1 MLFVQTYFRTRT
13 LLMATNPQVPNS
25 FMGFF
30 QSALG
35 RNLALGAGLAL
46 VLSIMAGVF
55 LWGQKPNYGIL
66 LTNFSDK
73 DGGAIIASL
82 QTMNVP
88 YQFSEGGNAILV
100 PAEMVY
106 DARLKLA
113 AQGLPRGGNVGFELM
128 ENQKM
133 GTSQFIE
140 QVNYQRALE
149 GELART
155 ISSIGVVQG
164 ARVHLAIPKQSVFVR
179 EKQTPTASVLV
190 NLNSGRTLDKQQ
202 VNAVIHLVS
211 SSVPE
216 LTSNAVTV
224 VDQTGKL
231 LSGNDKST
239 SDTAQLDPEQMKYVK
254 EIQESIRKRVES
266 ILAPM
271 VGEGNVHAQ
280 ATADIDFTRSEQA
293 SETYKPNA
301 TPETSAVRSLQTKEA
316 ASMDPVSATGTP
328 GAVSN
333 QAGKNNPKDTKTSTA
348 AVTTT
353 QPTPTNTQKDNTVN
367 YEIDKTVNYVS
378 KSMGGINRLSVAVL
392 VNHKK
397 EVDDQGKATYRPL
410 NDDEKNQITLLVKD
424 AMGFNQDRGDSL
436 NVVNSLFTE
445 PEKEEV
451 KPDPIW
457 KPYATISTAKSI
469 FQYLITAVVLFI
481 LYSKVLKPLLKR
493 INEDVI
499 SPSVGDVQL
508 AAAGVSNMPMNSA
521 PTGNTSPAEPSQNP
535 QFDKNGNEVTP
546 QRIRRNV
553 VKQSKD
559 SLELAQEM
567 ASQDPKI
574 VAGII
579 KNWVNENE

>member
-1 MLFVQTYFRTRT
+1 
-13 LLMATNPQVPNS
+13 MATNPPSPNS

-55 LWGQKPNYGIL
+55 LWGQKPTYGVL

-231 LSGNDKST
+231 LSGNDKSAN
-239 SDTAQLDPEQMKYVK
+239 DTAQLDPEQMKYVK
-254 EIQESIRKRVES
+254 EIQDSIRKRVES
-266 ILAPM
+266 ILVPL
-271 VGEGNVHAQ
+271 VGDGNVHAQ
-280 ATADIDFTRSEQA
+280 ATAEIDFTRSEQA
-293 SETYKPNA
+293 TESYKPNA
-301 TPETSAVRSLQTKEA
+301 TPETSSVRSLQTKES
-316 ASMDPVSATGTP
+316 ASMEPVAAAGIP
-328 GAVSN
+328 GAASN
-333 QAGKNNPKDTKTSTA
+333 QAGKAPANKASTA
-348 AVTTT
+348 TATTT

-367 YEIDKTVNYVS
+367 YELDKTVNYVS

-397 EVDDQGKATYRPL
+397 EVDDQGKATYRAL

-457 KPYATISTAKSI
+457 KPYATMSNAKAI
-469 FQYLITAVVLFI
+469 FQYLITAIVLFI

-499 SPSVGDVQL
+499 SPSGGEGQF
-508 AAAGVSNMPMNSA
+508 ASAGGPNIQNNDSA
-521 PTGNTSPAEPSQNP
+521 GNTAPGEPAPNP
-535 QFDKNGNEVTP
+535 QFDASGNEVTP
-546 QRIRRNV
+546 QRTRRNV

>member
-1 MLFVQTYFRTRT
+1 
-13 LLMATNPQVPNS
+13 
-25 FMGFF
+25 MGFF
-30 QSALG
+30 QTALG
-35 RNLALGAGLAL
+35 RNLALGAGLAF
-46 VLSIMAGVF
+46 VLAMMAGVF

-155 ISSIGVVQG
+155 ISSIGVVQA

-179 EKQTPTASVLV
+179 EKQTPTASVLL

-216 LTSNAVTV
+216 LTANAVTV
-224 VDQTGKL
+224 VDQTGQL
-231 LSGNDKST
+231 LSGADKS
-239 SDTAQLDPEQMKYVK
+239 SDAATLDPEQMKYVK
-254 EIQESIRKRVES
+254 DIQDSIKKRVEA
-266 ILAPM
+266 ILTPM
-271 VGEGNVHAQ
+271 LGDGNIHAQ
-280 ATADIDFTRSEQA
+280 ATADIDFTRTEQA
-293 SETYKPNA
+293 TESYKPNA
-301 TPETSAVRSLQTKEA
+301 SPETSSVRSLHTTES
-316 ASMDPVSATGTP
+316 ASMEPVTAAGVP
-328 GAVSN
+328 GAASN
-333 QAGKNNPKDTKTSTA
+333 QAGKNKASAPPPTPA
-348 AVTTT
+348 
-353 QPTPTNTQKDNTVN
+353 QPTPTNTQKDNTIN
-367 YEIDKTVNYVS
+367 YELDKTVNYVA
-378 KSMGGINRLSVAVL
+378 KQMGGIKRLSVAVL

-436 NVVNSLFTE
+436 NVVNSQFTE
-445 PEKEEV
+445 PEREEI
-451 KPDPIW
+451 KPDPFW
-457 KPYATISTAKSI
+457 KPYANISTAKGI
-469 FQYLITAVVLFI
+469 FQYLITAIVLFI
-481 LYSKVLKPLLKR
+481 LYSKVLKPLIRR
-493 INEDVI
+493 INEEMMGGA
-499 SPSVGDVQL
+499 PMGAEF
-508 AAAGVSNMPMNSA
+508 AAAGGAPGVAYSPNPDSGSVNQSA
-521 PTGNTSPAEPSQNP
+521 PPPGPP
-535 QFDKNGNEVTP
+535 QFDSSGNEVTP
-546 QRIRRNV
+546 QRSRQRV

-559 SLELAQEM
+559 GLELAQEM

>member
-1 MLFVQTYFRTRT
+1 
-13 LLMATNPQVPNS
+13 MATNPPSPNS

-55 LWGQKPNYGIL
+55 LWGQKPTYGVL

-231 LSGNDKST
+231 LSGNDKSAN
-239 SDTAQLDPEQMKYVK
+239 DTAQLDPEQMKYVK
-254 EIQESIRKRVES
+254 EIQDSIRKRVES
-266 ILAPM
+266 ILIPM
-271 VGEGNVHAQ
+271 VGDGNVHAQ
-280 ATADIDFTRSEQA
+280 ATAEIDFTRSEQA
-293 SETYKPNA
+293 TESYKPNA
-301 TPETSAVRSLQTKEA
+301 TPETSSVRSLQTKEA
-316 ASMDPVSATGTP
+316 ASMEPVAAAGIP
-328 GAVSN
+328 GAASN
-333 QAGKNNPKDTKTSTA
+333 QAGKAPANKASTA

-367 YEIDKTVNYVS
+367 YELDKTVNYVS

-397 EVDDQGKATYRPL
+397 EVDDQGKATYRAL

-457 KPYATISTAKSI
+457 KPYATMSNAKSI
-469 FQYLITAVVLFI
+469 FQYLITAIVLFI

-499 SPSVGDVQL
+499 GTSAGPTQL
-508 AAAGVSNMPMNSA
+508 AAAGGA
-521 PTGNTSPAEPSQNP
+521 PGVANTESMGNVAPGEPATNP
-535 QFDKNGNEVTP
+535 QFDASGNEVTP
-546 QRIRRNV
+546 QRTRRNV

>member
-1 MLFVQTYFRTRT
+1 
-13 LLMATNPQVPNS
+13 
-25 FMGFF
+25 MGFF

-55 LWGQKPNYGIL
+55 LWGQKPTYGIL

-231 LSGNDKST
+231 LSGNDKSAN
-239 SDTAQLDPEQMKYVK
+239 DTAQLDPEQMKYVK
-254 EIQESIRKRVES
+254 EIQDSIRKRVES
-266 ILAPM
+266 ILVPL
-271 VGEGNVHAQ
+271 VGDGNVHAQ
-280 ATADIDFTRSEQA
+280 ATAEIDFTRSEQA
-293 SETYKPNA
+293 TESYKPNA
-301 TPETSAVRSLQTKEA
+301 TPETSSVRSLQTKEA
-316 ASMDPVSATGTP
+316 ASMEPVAAAGIP
-328 GAVSN
+328 GAASN
-333 QAGKNNPKDTKTSTA
+333 QAGKAPANKASTA
-348 AVTTT
+348 AVVTTT

-367 YEIDKTVNYVS
+367 YELDKTVNYIS

-392 VNHKK
+392 VNHRK
-397 EVDDQGKATYRPL
+397 EVDDQGKATYRAL

-457 KPYATISTAKSI
+457 KPYATMSNAKSI
-469 FQYLITAVVLFI
+469 FQYLITAIVLFI
-481 LYSKVLKPLLKR
+481 LYSKVLKPILKR
-493 INEDVI
+493 INADVI
-499 SPSVGDVQL
+499 GPSGGEEQL
-508 AAAGVSNMPMNSA
+508 ATAGVPNFPMDSDGNVA
-521 PTGNTSPAEPSQNP
+521 PGEPAPNP
-535 QFDKNGNEVTP
+535 QFDASGNEITP
-546 QRIRRNV
+546 QRTRRKV

>member
-1 MLFVQTYFRTRT
+1 
-13 LLMATNPQVPNS
+13 
-25 FMGFF
+25 MGFF

-55 LWGQKPNYGIL
+55 LWGQKPTYGIL

-231 LSGNDKST
+231 LSGNDKSAN
-239 SDTAQLDPEQMKYVK
+239 DTAQLDPEQMKYVK
-254 EIQESIRKRVES
+254 EIQDSIRKRVES
-266 ILAPM
+266 ILVPL
-271 VGEGNVHAQ
+271 VGDGNVHAQ
-280 ATADIDFTRSEQA
+280 ATAEIDFTRSEQA
-293 SETYKPNA
+293 TESYKPNA
-301 TPETSAVRSLQTKEA
+301 TPETSSVRSLQTKES
-316 ASMDPVSATGTP
+316 ASMEPVAAAGIP
-328 GAVSN
+328 GAASN
-333 QAGKNNPKDTKTSTA
+333 QAGKAPANKASTA
-348 AVTTT
+348 AVVTTT

-367 YEIDKTVNYVS
+367 YELDKTVNYIS

-392 VNHKK
+392 VNHRK
-397 EVDDQGKATYRPL
+397 EMDDQGKATYRAL

-457 KPYATISTAKSI
+457 KPYATMSNAKSI
-469 FQYLITAVVLFI
+469 FQYLITAIVLFI
-481 LYSKVLKPLLKR
+481 LYSKVLKPILKR
-493 INEDVI
+493 INADVI
-499 SPSVGDVQL
+499 GPSGGEEQL
-508 AAAGVSNMPMNSA
+508 ATAGVPNFPMDSDGNVA
-521 PTGNTSPAEPSQNP
+521 PGEPAPNP
-535 QFDKNGNEVTP
+535 QFDSSGNEITP
-546 QRIRRNV
+546 QRTRRKV

>member
-1 MLFVQTYFRTRT
+1 
-13 LLMATNPQVPNS
+13 MATNPPSPNS

-35 RNLALGAGLAL
+35 KNLALGAGLAL
-46 VLSIMAGVF
+46 VLAIMAGVF
-55 LWGQKPNYGIL
+55 MWGQKPTYGVL

-88 YQFSEGGNAILV
+88 YQFSEGGSAILV

-106 DARLKLA
+106 DARLTLA

-179 EKQTPTASVLV
+179 EKQAPTASVLV

-216 LTSNAVTV
+216 LTANAVTV

-231 LSGNDKST
+231 LSGNDKS
-239 SDTAQLDPEQMKYVK
+239 SNDTAQLDPEQMKYVK
-254 EIQESIRKRVES
+254 EIQDSIRKRVEA
-266 ILAPM
+266 ILVPM

-280 ATADIDFTRSEQA
+280 ATAEVDFTRSEQA

-301 TPETSAVRSLQTKEA
+301 TPETSAVRSLQTKEV
-316 ASMDPVSATGTP
+316 ASMEPVVAAGIP
-328 GAVSN
+328 GAASN
-333 QAGKNNPKDTKTSTA
+333 QAGKNKSATPPPVAST
-348 AVTTT
+348 TP
-353 QPTPTNTQKDNTVN
+353 PTPTNTQKDNTVN
-367 YEIDKTVNYVS
+367 YELDKTVNYVS

-424 AMGFNQDRGDSL
+424 AMGFNQERGDSL

-457 KPYATISTAKSI
+457 KPYANISTAKMV
-469 FQYLITAVVLFI
+469 FQYLITAIVLFI
-481 LYSKVLKPLLKR
+481 LYSKVLKPLLRR
-493 INEDVI
+493 INEDGI
-499 SPSVGDVQL
+499 NPLAGESQL
-508 AAAGVSNMPMNSA
+508 ATAGPGEYINPEAQLGSDPNEAAPNS
-521 PTGNTSPAEPSQNP
+521 TP
-535 QFDKNGNEVTP
+535 QFDAQGNDISP
-546 QRIRRNV
+546 QRSRRKI

>member
-1 MLFVQTYFRTRT
+1 
-13 LLMATNPQVPNS
+13 MATNSPAPNA

-30 QSALG
+30 QSSLG

-55 LWGQKPNYGIL
+55 LWGQKPTYGVL

-179 EKQTPTASVLV
+179 DKQTPTASVLV

-216 LTSNAVTV
+216 LTANAVTV

-231 LSGNDKST
+231 LSGNDKS
-239 SDTAQLDPEQMKYVK
+239 SADTAQLDPEQMKYVK

-266 ILAPM
+266 ILVPM
-271 VGEGNVHAQ
+271 VGDGNVHAQ

-293 SETYKPNA
+293 SETYKPNGN
-301 TPETSAVRSLQTKEA
+301 PETASVRSLQTKES
-316 ASMDPVSATGTP
+316 ASMDAAAPGGIP
-328 GAVSN
+328 GAASN
-333 QAGKNNPKDTKTSTA
+333 QAGKNKATTPP
-348 AVTTT
+348 VTTA
-353 QPTPTNTQKDNTVN
+353 QPTPTNSQKDNAVN
-367 YEIDKTVNYVS
+367 YELDKTVNYVS

-397 EVDDQGKATYRPL
+397 EVDDQGKATFRPL

-424 AMGFNQDRGDSL
+424 AMGFSQDRGDSL

-457 KPYATISTAKSI
+457 KPYANLSTAKSI
-469 FQYLITAVVLFI
+469 FQYLITAIALFI

-493 INEDVI
+493 ISEDVML
-499 SPSVGDVQL
+499 PTAGAQPQF
-508 AAAGVSNMPMNSA
+508 AATGAPPMNIDGGANVNEPS
-521 PTGNTSPAEPSQNP
+521 GSPANPNQNP
-535 QFDKNGNEVTP
+535 QMDNDGNMITP
-546 QRIRRNV
+546 NRQRRTV

-567 ASQDPKI
+567 ATQDPKI

>member
-1 MLFVQTYFRTRT
+1 
-13 LLMATNPQVPNS
+13 MATNPPSPNS

-55 LWGQKPNYGIL
+55 LWGQKPTYGIL

-231 LSGNDKST
+231 LSGNDKSAN
-239 SDTAQLDPEQMKYVK
+239 DTAQLDPEQMKYVK
-254 EIQESIRKRVES
+254 EIQDSIRKRVES
-266 ILAPM
+266 ILVPL
-271 VGEGNVHAQ
+271 VGDGNVHAQ
-280 ATADIDFTRSEQA
+280 ATAEIDFTRSEQA
-293 SETYKPNA
+293 TESYKPNA
-301 TPETSAVRSLQTKEA
+301 TPETSSVRSLQTKEA
-316 ASMDPVSATGTP
+316 ASMEPVAAAGIP
-328 GAVSN
+328 GAASN
-333 QAGKNNPKDTKTSTA
+333 QAGKAPANKASTA
-348 AVTTT
+348 AVVTTT

-367 YEIDKTVNYVS
+367 YELDKTVNYIS

-397 EVDDQGKATYRPL
+397 EVDDQGKATYRAL

-457 KPYATISTAKSI
+457 KPYATMSNAKAV
-469 FQYLITAVVLFI
+469 FQYLITAIVLFI

-499 SPSVGDVQL
+499 SPSVGEGQF
-508 AAAGVSNMPMNSA
+508 ATAGGA
-521 PTGNTSPAEPSQNP
+521 PLPNNIDSTGNTAPGEPAPNP
-535 QFDKNGNEVTP
+535 QFDTSGNEVTP
-546 QRIRRNV
+546 QRTRRNV

>member
-1 MLFVQTYFRTRT
+1 
-13 LLMATNPQVPNS
+13 MATNPPSPNS

-55 LWGQKPNYGIL
+55 LWGQKPPYGVL

-100 PAEMVY
+100 PIEMVY

-254 EIQESIRKRVES
+254 EIQDSIRKRVES

-316 ASMDPVSATGTP
+316 ASMEPVSAAGIP
-328 GAVSN
+328 GAASN
-333 QAGKNNPKDTKTSTA
+333 QAGKAPANKAST

-397 EVDDQGKATYRPL
+397 EVDDQGKATYRAL

-469 FQYLITAVVLFI
+469 IQYLITAVVLFI
-481 LYSKVLKPLLKR
+481 LYSKVLKPILKR
-493 INEDVI
+493 INEDII
-499 SPSVGDVQL
+499 SPSVGDVQFV
-508 AAAGVSNMPMNSA
+508 AAGVPNISNNIA
-521 PTGNTSPAEPSQNP
+521 QNGNTVQAEPTPNP
-535 QFDKNGNEVTP
+535 QFDTNGNEVTP
-546 QRIRRNV
+546 QRVRRNV

>member
-1 MLFVQTYFRTRT
+1 
-13 LLMATNPQVPNS
+13 MATNPPSPNS

-55 LWGQKPNYGIL
+55 LWGQKPTYGVL

-231 LSGNDKST
+231 LSGNDKSAN
-239 SDTAQLDPEQMKYVK
+239 DTAQLDPEQMKYVK
-254 EIQESIRKRVES
+254 EIQDSIRKRVES
-266 ILAPM
+266 ILMPL
-271 VGEGNVHAQ
+271 VGDGNVHAQ
-280 ATADIDFTRSEQA
+280 ATAEIDFTRSEQA
-293 SETYKPNA
+293 TESYKPNA
-301 TPETSAVRSLQTKEA
+301 TPETSSVRSLQTKES
-316 ASMDPVSATGTP
+316 ASMEPVAAAGIP
-328 GAVSN
+328 GAASN
-333 QAGKNNPKDTKTSTA
+333 QAGKAPANRASTA

-367 YEIDKTVNYVS
+367 YELDKTVNYVS

-397 EVDDQGKATYRPL
+397 EVDDQGKATYRAL

-457 KPYATISTAKSI
+457 KPYATMSNAKSI
-469 FQYLITAVVLFI
+469 FQYLITAIVLFI

-499 SPSVGDVQL
+499 SPSVGSAQL
-508 AAAGVSNMPMNSA
+508 AAAGAQNIPMDS
-521 PTGNTSPAEPSQNP
+521 TGNTTPGEPAPNP
-535 QFDKNGNEVTP
+535 QFDASGNEVTP

>member
-1 MLFVQTYFRTRT
+1 
-13 LLMATNPQVPNS
+13 MATNPPSPNS

-35 RNLALGAGLAL
+35 KNLALGAGLAL

-55 LWGQKPNYGIL
+55 LWGQKPTYGVL

-231 LSGNDKST
+231 LSGNDKSAN
-239 SDTAQLDPEQMKYVK
+239 DTAQLDPEQMKYVK
-254 EIQESIRKRVES
+254 EIQDSIRKRVES
-266 ILAPM
+266 ILVPL
-271 VGEGNVHAQ
+271 VGDGNVHAQ
-280 ATADIDFTRSEQA
+280 ATAEIDFTRSEQA
-293 SETYKPNA
+293 TESYKPNA
-301 TPETSAVRSLQTKEA
+301 TPETSSVRSLQTKES
-316 ASMDPVSATGTP
+316 ASMEPVTATGIP
-328 GAVSN
+328 GAASN
-333 QAGKNNPKDTKTSTA
+333 QAGKAPANKASTA
-348 AVTTT
+348 TATTT

-367 YEIDKTVNYVS
+367 YELDKTVNYVS

-397 EVDDQGKATYRPL
+397 EVDDQGKATYRAL

-457 KPYATISTAKSI
+457 KPYATMSNAKAI
-469 FQYLITAVVLFI
+469 FQYLITAIVLFI

-499 SPSVGDVQL
+499 GPSSGEGQL
-508 AAAGVSNMPMNSA
+508 AAAGAQNIPMDS
-521 PTGNTSPAEPSQNP
+521 TGNTAPGEPAQNP
-535 QFDKNGNEVTP
+535 QFDASGNEVTP
-546 QRIRRNV
+546 QRTRRNV

>member
-1 MLFVQTYFRTRT
+1 
-13 LLMATNPQVPNS
+13 
-25 FMGFF
+25 
-30 QSALG
+30 
-35 RNLALGAGLAL
+35 
-46 VLSIMAGVF
+46 MAGVF
-55 LWGQKPNYGIL
+55 LWGQKPTYGVL

-231 LSGNDKST
+231 LSGNDKSAN
-239 SDTAQLDPEQMKYVK
+239 DTAQLDPEQMKYVK
-254 EIQESIRKRVES
+254 EIQDSIRKRVES
-266 ILAPM
+266 ILVPL
-271 VGEGNVHAQ
+271 VGDGNVHAQ
-280 ATADIDFTRSEQA
+280 ATAEIDFTRSEQA
-293 SETYKPNA
+293 TESYKPNA
-301 TPETSAVRSLQTKEA
+301 TPETSSVRSLQTKES
-316 ASMDPVSATGTP
+316 ASMEPVTATGIP
-328 GAVSN
+328 GAASN
-333 QAGKNNPKDTKTSTA
+333 QAGKAPANKASTA
-348 AVTTT
+348 TATTT

-367 YEIDKTVNYVS
+367 YELDKTVNYVS

-397 EVDDQGKATYRPL
+397 EVDDQGKATYRAL

-457 KPYATISTAKSI
+457 KPYATMSNAKAI
-469 FQYLITAVVLFI
+469 FQYLITAIVLFI

-499 SPSVGDVQL
+499 GPSSGEGQL
-508 AAAGVSNMPMNSA
+508 AAAGAQNIPMDS
-521 PTGNTSPAEPSQNP
+521 TGNTAPGEPAQNP
-535 QFDKNGNEVTP
+535 QFDASGNEVTP
-546 QRIRRNV
+546 QRTRRNV

-567 ASQDPKI
+567 ASQDPRI

>member
-1 MLFVQTYFRTRT
+1 
-13 LLMATNPQVPNS
+13 MATNPPSPNS

-35 RNLALGAGLAL
+35 RNLAFGAGLAL
-46 VLSIMAGVF
+46 VLAIMAGVF
-55 LWGQKPNYGIL
+55 MWGQKPTYGVL

-179 EKQTPTASVLV
+179 EKQAPTASVLV

-216 LTSNAVTV
+216 LTANAVTV

-239 SDTAQLDPEQMKYVK
+239 ADTAQLDPEQMKYIK
-254 EIQESIRKRVES
+254 EIQDSIKKRVEA
-266 ILAPM
+266 ILVPM
-271 VGEGNVHAQ
+271 VGDGNVHAQ
-280 ATADIDFTRSEQA
+280 ATADIDFTRSEHTNQMQLLRLVLL
-293 SETYKPNA
+293 EVYK
-301 TPETSAVRSLQTKEA
+301 L
-316 ASMDPVSATGTP
+316 
-328 GAVSN
+328 
-333 QAGKNNPKDTKTSTA
+333 
-348 AVTTT
+348 
-353 QPTPTNTQKDNTVN
+353 
-367 YEIDKTVNYVS
+367 
-378 KSMGGINRLSVAVL
+378 
-392 VNHKK
+392 KK
-397 EVDDQGKATYRPL
+397 
-410 NDDEKNQITLLVKD
+410 
-424 AMGFNQDRGDSL
+424 
-436 NVVNSLFTE
+436 
-445 PEKEEV
+445 
-451 KPDPIW
+451 
-457 KPYATISTAKSI
+457 
-469 FQYLITAVVLFI
+469 
-481 LYSKVLKPLLKR
+481 
-493 INEDVI
+493 
-499 SPSVGDVQL
+499 
-508 AAAGVSNMPMNSA
+508 
-521 PTGNTSPAEPSQNP
+521 
-535 QFDKNGNEVTP
+535 
-546 QRIRRNV
+546 
-553 VKQSKD
+553 
-559 SLELAQEM
+559 
-567 ASQDPKI
+567 
-574 VAGII
+574 
-579 KNWVNENE
+579 

>member
-1 MLFVQTYFRTRT
+1 
-13 LLMATNPQVPNS
+13 MATNPPSPNS

-35 RNLALGAGLAL
+35 RNLAFGAGLAL
-46 VLSIMAGVF
+46 VLAIMAGVF
-55 LWGQKPNYGIL
+55 MWGQKPTYGVL

-179 EKQTPTASVLV
+179 EKQAPTASVLV

-216 LTSNAVTV
+216 LTANAVTV

-239 SDTAQLDPEQMKYVK
+239 ADTAQLDPEQMKYIK
-254 EIQESIRKRVES
+254 EIQDSIKKRVEA
-266 ILAPM
+266 ILVPM
-271 VGEGNVHAQ
+271 VGDGNVHAQ

-301 TPETSAVRSLQTKEA
+301 TPETSAVRSLQTKEV
-316 ASMDPVSATGTP
+316 ASMDPVVAAGIP
-328 GAVSN
+328 GAASN
-333 QAGKNNPKDTKTSTA
+333 QAGKNKSAVPQA
-348 AVTTT
+348 ATTV

-367 YEIDKTVNYVS
+367 YELDKTVNYVA

-397 EVDDQGKATYRPL
+397 EVDDQGKVTFRPL

-424 AMGFNQDRGDSL
+424 AMGFNQERGDSL

-451 KPDPIW
+451 TPEPFW
-457 KPYATISTAKSI
+457 KPYANFSTAKMV
-469 FQYLITAVVLFI
+469 FQYLATAIALFI
-481 LYSKVLKPLLKR
+481 LYSKVLKPLLRK
-493 INEDVI
+493 INEEGLNPLANESQYATAGAPQYSTPEGQTNSDPNQEMPDATPVFDSQGNDI
-499 SPSVGDVQL
+499 SPQK
-508 AAAGVSNMPMNSA
+508 A
-521 PTGNTSPAEPSQNP
+521 
-535 QFDKNGNEVTP
+535 
-546 QRIRRNV
+546 RRKIV
-553 VKQSKD
+553 RQSKD
-559 SLELAQEM
+559 GLELAQEM
-567 ASQDPKI
+567 ASQDPKM

>member
-1 MLFVQTYFRTRT
+1 
-13 LLMATNPQVPNS
+13 MATNPPSPNS

-55 LWGQKPNYGIL
+55 LWGQKPTYGIL

-231 LSGNDKST
+231 LSGNDKSAN
-239 SDTAQLDPEQMKYVK
+239 DTAQLDPEQMKYVK
-254 EIQESIRKRVES
+254 EIQDSIRKRVES
-266 ILAPM
+266 ILVPL
-271 VGEGNVHAQ
+271 VGDGNVHAQ
-280 ATADIDFTRSEQA
+280 ATAEIDFTRSEQA
-293 SETYKPNA
+293 TESYKPNA
-301 TPETSAVRSLQTKEA
+301 TPETSSVRSLQTKES
-316 ASMDPVSATGTP
+316 ASMEPVAAAGIP
-328 GAVSN
+328 GAASN
-333 QAGKNNPKDTKTSTA
+333 QAGKAPANKASTA
-348 AVTTT
+348 AVVTTT

-367 YEIDKTVNYVS
+367 YELDKTVNYIS

-392 VNHKK
+392 VNHRK
-397 EVDDQGKATYRPL
+397 EVDDQGKATYRAL

-457 KPYATISTAKSI
+457 KPYATMSNAKSI
-469 FQYLITAVVLFI
+469 FQYLITAIVLFI
-481 LYSKVLKPLLKR
+481 LYSKVLKPILKR
-493 INEDVI
+493 INADVI
-499 SPSVGDVQL
+499 GPSGGEEQL
-508 AAAGVSNMPMNSA
+508 ATAGVPNFPMDSDGNVA
-521 PTGNTSPAEPSQNP
+521 PGEPAPNP
-535 QFDKNGNEVTP
+535 QFDARGNEITP
-546 QRIRRNV
+546 QRTRRNV

>member
-1 MLFVQTYFRTRT
+1 
-13 LLMATNPQVPNS
+13 
-25 FMGFF
+25 
-30 QSALG
+30 
-35 RNLALGAGLAL
+35 
-46 VLSIMAGVF
+46 
-55 LWGQKPNYGIL
+55 
-66 LTNFSDK
+66 
-73 DGGAIIASL
+73 
-82 QTMNVP
+82 
-88 YQFSEGGNAILV
+88 
-100 PAEMVY
+100 
-106 DARLKLA
+106 
-113 AQGLPRGGNVGFELM
+113 
-128 ENQKM
+128 M

-231 LSGNDKST
+231 LSGNDKSAN
-239 SDTAQLDPEQMKYVK
+239 DTAQLDPEQMKYVK
-254 EIQESIRKRVES
+254 EIQDSIRKRVES
-266 ILAPM
+266 ILVPL
-271 VGEGNVHAQ
+271 VGDGNVHAQ
-280 ATADIDFTRSEQA
+280 ATAEIDFTRSEQA
-293 SETYKPNA
+293 TESYKPNA
-301 TPETSAVRSLQTKEA
+301 TPETSSVRSLQTKES
-316 ASMDPVSATGTP
+316 ASMEPVTAAGIP
-328 GAVSN
+328 GAASN
-333 QAGKNNPKDTKTSTA
+333 QAGKNSPKDTKASTP
-348 AVTTT
+348 AVTTA
-353 QPTPTNTQKDNTVN
+353 QPSPTNTQKDNTVN
-367 YEIDKTVNYVS
+367 YELDKTVNYVS

-397 EVDDQGKATYRPL
+397 EVDDQGKATYRAL

-457 KPYATISTAKSI
+457 KPYATMSNAKSI
-469 FQYLITAVVLFI
+469 FQYLITAIVLFI

-499 SPSVGDVQL
+499 GPSGGEGQL
-508 AAAGVSNMPMNSA
+508 ATAGVPNLPNMGS
-521 PTGNTSPAEPSQNP
+521 TGNNDSGEPAQNP
-535 QFDKNGNEVTP
+535 QFDTSGNEVTP

>member
-1 MLFVQTYFRTRT
+1 
-13 LLMATNPQVPNS
+13 MATNPTSPNS

-35 RNLALGAGLAL
+35 RNLAFGAGLAL
-46 VLSIMAGVF
+46 VLAIMAGVF
-55 LWGQKPNYGIL
+55 MWGQKPTYGVL

-179 EKQTPTASVLV
+179 EKQAPTASVLV

-216 LTSNAVTV
+216 LTANAVTV

-239 SDTAQLDPEQMKYVK
+239 ADTAQLDPEQMKYVK
-254 EIQESIRKRVES
+254 EIQDSIKKRVEA
-266 ILAPM
+266 ILVPM
-271 VGEGNVHAQ
+271 VGDGNVHAQ

-301 TPETSAVRSLQTKEA
+301 TPETSAVRSLQTKEV
-316 ASMDPVSATGTP
+316 ASMDPVVAAGIP
-328 GAVSN
+328 GAASN
-333 QAGKNNPKDTKTSTA
+333 QAGKNKSAVPQA
-348 AVTTT
+348 ATTV

-367 YEIDKTVNYVS
+367 YELDKTVNYVA

-397 EVDDQGKATYRPL
+397 EVDDQGKVTFRPL

-424 AMGFNQDRGDSL
+424 AMGFNQERGDSL

-451 KPDPIW
+451 KPDPFW
-457 KPYATISTAKSI
+457 KPYANVSTAKMV
-469 FQYLITAVVLFI
+469 FQYLATAIALFI
-481 LYSKVLKPLLKR
+481 LYSKVLKPLLRK
-493 INEDVI
+493 INEEGLNPLATE
-499 SPSVGDVQL
+499 SQY
-508 AAAGVSNMPMNSA
+508 AAAGA
-521 PTGNTSPAEPSQNP
+521 PQYANPESQATIDPNQEAVDSTPVFDAQGNDISPQKA
-535 QFDKNGNEVTP
+535 
-546 QRIRRNV
+546 RRKIV
-553 VKQSKD
+553 RQSKD
-559 SLELAQEM
+559 GLELAQEM
-567 ASQDPKI
+567 ASQDPKM

>member
-1 MLFVQTYFRTRT
+1 
-13 LLMATNPQVPNS
+13 MATNPAAPNS

-46 VLSIMAGVF
+46 VLAVMAGVF
-55 LWGQKPNYGIL
+55 IWGQKPTYGIL

-82 QTMNVP
+82 QTMNIP

-155 ISSIGVVQG
+155 ISAIGTVQG

-179 EKQTPTASVLV
+179 EKQLPTASVLV
-190 NLNSGRTLDKQQ
+190 NLSAGRTLDKQQ

-224 VDQTGKL
+224 VDQTGRL
-231 LSGNDKST
+231 LSGSDKSST
-239 SDTAQLDPEQMKYVK
+239 DTAQLDPEQMKYVK
-254 EIQESIRKRVES
+254 EIQESIRRRVES
-266 ILAPM
+266 ILTPM
-271 VGEGNVHAQ
+271 VGDGNVHAQ
-280 ATADIDFTRSEQA
+280 ATAEIDFTRSEQA
-293 SETYKPNA
+293 SESYKPNA

-316 ASMDPVSATGTP
+316 ASMEPVAAAGVP
-328 GAVSN
+328 GALSN
-333 QAGKNNPKDTKTSTA
+333 QAGKNPKDTKVA
-348 AVTTT
+348 AAPTVATT

-367 YEIDKTVNYVS
+367 YELDKTVNYIS

-392 VNHKK
+392 INHKK
-397 EVDDQGKATYRPL
+397 EVDGQGKASYRPL
-410 NDDEKNQITLLVKD
+410 NDDEKTQITLLVKD

-436 NVVNSLFTE
+436 NVVNSLFTT
-445 PEKEEV
+445 PEREEV
-451 KPDPIW
+451 QAEPFW
-457 KPYATISTAKSI
+457 KPYATVATGKTI
-469 FQYLITAVVLFI
+469 FQYLITAIALFI

-493 INEDVI
+493 ISEDNS
-499 SPSVGDVQL
+499 SPENIQNQLL
-508 AAAGVSNMPMNSA
+508 AAGGPTLNNS
-521 PTGNTSPAEPSQNP
+521 PTNLAENPTQAP
-535 QFDKNGNEVTP
+535 QFDNEGNQLNVT
-546 QRIRRNV
+546 RTRRSV
-553 VKQSKD
+553 AKQSKD
-559 SLELAQEM
+559 GLELAQEM

-579 KNWVNENE
+579 KNWVSENE

>member
-1 MLFVQTYFRTRT
+1 
-13 LLMATNPQVPNS
+13 MATNPPSPNS

-35 RNLALGAGLAL
+35 KNLALGAGLAL

-55 LWGQKPNYGIL
+55 LWGQKPTYGVL

-231 LSGNDKST
+231 LSGNDKSAN
-239 SDTAQLDPEQMKYVK
+239 DTAQLDPEQMKYVK
-254 EIQESIRKRVES
+254 EIQDSIRKRVES
-266 ILAPM
+266 ILVPL
-271 VGEGNVHAQ
+271 VGDGNVHAQ
-280 ATADIDFTRSEQA
+280 ATAEIDFTRSEQA
-293 SETYKPNA
+293 TESYKPNA
-301 TPETSAVRSLQTKEA
+301 TPETSSVRSLQTKES
-316 ASMDPVSATGTP
+316 ASMEPVAAAGIP
-328 GAVSN
+328 GAASN
-333 QAGKNNPKDTKTSTA
+333 QAGKAPANRASTA

-367 YEIDKTVNYVS
+367 YELDKTVNYVS

-397 EVDDQGKATYRPL
+397 EVDDQGKATYRAL

-457 KPYATISTAKSI
+457 KPYATMSNAKSI
-469 FQYLITAVVLFI
+469 FQYLITAIVLFI

-499 SPSVGDVQL
+499 SPSGGEGQL
-508 AAAGVSNMPMNSA
+508 AAAGAQNVPMDS
-521 PTGNTSPAEPSQNP
+521 TGNVAPGEPAPNP
-535 QFDKNGNEVTP
+535 QFDAGGNEVTP
-546 QRIRRNV
+546 QRTRRNV

>member
-1 MLFVQTYFRTRT
+1 
-13 LLMATNPQVPNS
+13 MATTPSSPNS

-30 QSALG
+30 QTALG
-35 RNLALGAGLAL
+35 RNLALGAGLAF
-46 VLSIMAGVF
+46 VLAMMAGVF

-155 ISSIGVVQG
+155 ISSIGVVQA

-179 EKQTPTASVLV
+179 EKQTPTASVLL

-216 LTSNAVTV
+216 LTANAVTV
-224 VDQTGKL
+224 VDQTGQL
-231 LSGNDKST
+231 LSGSNKST
-239 SDTAQLDPEQMKYVK
+239 EAASLDPEQMKYVK
-254 EIQESIRKRVES
+254 EIQENINKRIEA
-266 ILAPM
+266 ILTPM
-271 VGEGNVHAQ
+271 LGDGNIHAQ

-293 SETYKPNA
+293 TESYKPNSS
-301 TPETSAVRSLQTKEA
+301 PENSSVRSLHTTES
-316 ASMDPVSATGTP
+316 ASIEPVTPTGVP
-328 GAVSN
+328 GAASN
-333 QAGKNNPKDTKTSTA
+333 QAGKNKVTA
-348 AVTTT
+348 PPVTTP
-353 QPTPTNTQKDNTVN
+353 PTPTNTQKDNTVN
-367 YEIDKTVNYVS
+367 YELDKTVNYVA
-378 KSMGGINRLSVAVL
+378 KQMGGIKRLSVAVL

-397 EVDDQGKATYRPL
+397 EVDDQGKVTFRPL
-410 NDDEKNQITLLVKD
+410 NDDEKNQITTLVKD
-424 AMGFNQDRGDSL
+424 AMGFNQDRGDTL
-436 NVVNSLFTE
+436 NVVNSQFTE
-445 PEKEEV
+445 PEKEEI
-451 KPDPIW
+451 KPDPFW
-457 KPYATISTAKSI
+457 KPYANISTAKGI
-469 FQYLITAVVLFI
+469 FQYLITAIGLFL
-481 LYSKVLKPLLKR
+481 LYSKVLKPLVRR
-493 INEDVI
+493 INEEMNGGSGGGEFALAGGAPGVVYAPNPDDGPVDPN
-499 SPSVGDVQL
+499 SP
-508 AAAGVSNMPMNSA
+508 P
-521 PTGNTSPAEPSQNP
+521 PPP
-535 QFDKNGNEVTP
+535 QFDATGNEISP
-546 QRIRRNV
+546 QKQRQRV

-559 SLELAQEM
+559 GLELAQEM

>member
-1 MLFVQTYFRTRT
+1 
-13 LLMATNPQVPNS
+13 MATNPPAPNS

-55 LWGQKPNYGIL
+55 LWGQKPAYGIL

-190 NLNSGRTLDKQQ
+190 NLNSGRTLDRQQ

-231 LSGNDKST
+231 LSGNDKASAE
-239 SDTAQLDPEQMKYVK
+239 TAQLDPEQMKYVK
-254 EIQESIRKRVES
+254 EIQDSIKKRVEA

-271 VGEGNVHAQ
+271 VGDGNVHAQ
-280 ATADIDFTRSEQA
+280 ATAEIDFTRSEQA
-293 SETYKPNA
+293 SESYKPNA

-316 ASMDPVSATGTP
+316 ASMDPVSAAGVP
-328 GAVSN
+328 GAASN
-333 QAGKNNPKDTKTSTA
+333 QAAKNHKYTKATTPP
-348 AVTTT
+348 AVATT

-367 YEIDKTVNYVS
+367 YELDKTVNYIS

-397 EVDDQGKATYRPL
+397 EVDDKGKASYRPL
-410 NDDEKNQITLLVKD
+410 SDDEKNQITLLVKD

-445 PEKEEV
+445 PEREEV
-451 KPDPIW
+451 KPDPFW
-457 KPYATISTAKSI
+457 KPYATMSTAKTI
-469 FQYLITAVVLFI
+469 FQYLITAIALFI
-481 LYSKVLKPLLKR
+481 LYSKVLKPLLKK
-493 INEDVI
+493 INEDVLTPATGNPQYATGGPAI
-499 SPSVGDVQL
+499 GNMDNGDNNFENPSSPSQ
-508 AAAGVSNMPMNSA
+508 P
-521 PTGNTSPAEPSQNP
+521 P
-535 QFDKNGNEVTP
+535 QFDNNGNEITP
-546 QRIRRNV
+546 QRARRSII
-553 VKQSKD
+553 KQSKD
-559 SLELAQEM
+559 SLELAQDM

>member
-1 MLFVQTYFRTRT
+1 
-13 LLMATNPQVPNS
+13 MATNPPSPNS

-55 LWGQKPNYGIL
+55 LWGQKPTYGIL

-231 LSGNDKST
+231 LSGNDKSAN
-239 SDTAQLDPEQMKYVK
+239 DTAQLDPEQMKYVK
-254 EIQESIRKRVES
+254 EIQDSIRKRVES
-266 ILAPM
+266 ILVPL
-271 VGEGNVHAQ
+271 VGDGNVHAQ
-280 ATADIDFTRSEQA
+280 ATAEIDFTRSEQA
-293 SETYKPNA
+293 TESYKPNA
-301 TPETSAVRSLQTKEA
+301 TPETSSVRSLQTKEA
-316 ASMDPVSATGTP
+316 ASMEPVAAAGIP
-328 GAVSN
+328 GAASN
-333 QAGKNNPKDTKTSTA
+333 QAGKAPANKASTA
-348 AVTTT
+348 AVVTTT

-367 YEIDKTVNYVS
+367 YELDKTVNYIS

-392 VNHKK
+392 VNHRK
-397 EVDDQGKATYRPL
+397 EVDDQGKATYRAL

-457 KPYATISTAKSI
+457 KPYATMSNAKSI
-469 FQYLITAVVLFI
+469 FQYLITAIVLFI
-481 LYSKVLKPLLKR
+481 LYSKVLKPILKR
-493 INEDVI
+493 INADVI
-499 SPSVGDVQL
+499 GPSGGEEQL
-508 AAAGVSNMPMNSA
+508 ATAGVPNFPMDSDGNVA
-521 PTGNTSPAEPSQNP
+521 PGEPAPNP
-535 QFDKNGNEVTP
+535 QFDASGNEITP
-546 QRIRRNV
+546 QRTRRKV